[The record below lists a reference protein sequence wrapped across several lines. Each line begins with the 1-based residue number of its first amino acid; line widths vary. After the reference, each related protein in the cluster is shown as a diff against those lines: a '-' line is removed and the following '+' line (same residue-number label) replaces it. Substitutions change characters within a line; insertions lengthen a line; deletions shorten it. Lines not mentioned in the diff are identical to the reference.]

1 MAQRLIRK
9 VCKRCGAE
17 RPPTTDEIALLQEAS
32 GDDPQKNLTVGSG
45 CDACR
50 QSGYRGRL
58 GIFELL
64 TVDDAVRDK
73 IQSRA
78 NVTEIR
84 ESAVSAGM
92 RLLREDGLRKIAA
105 GVTTPAEVQRVAM
118 RAAM

>member
-1 MAQRLIRK
+1 
-9 VCKRCGAE
+9 
-17 RPPTTDEIALLQEAS
+17 LLQEAS
-32 GDDPQKNLTVGSG
+32 GDPLESLTVGSG
-45 CDACR
+45 CEECR

-73 IQSRA
+73 IQTRA
-78 NVTEIR
+78 NATEIR

-92 RLLREDGLRKIAA
+92 RLLREDGLRKISA
-105 GVTTPAEVQRVAM
+105 GVTTPSEVQRVTM